1 MTRLRTRNS
10 EVDNLVGGL
19 QIARRQI
26 RAKNTSLCVNSEII
40 NLLEDKKT
48 GERERETRD
57 KSKHTH
63 EELR

>member
-48 GERERETRD
+48 GERERET
-57 KSKHTH
+57 
-63 EELR
+63 